1 MAPSQHP
8 CQQLLSSVAQCLH
21 FFQQIAKADI
31 ERIKNI
37 SVTVELAELGKQAYV
52 NKYLKVEKTFAKYFA
67 NIWQKKKWTYAE
79 VNALLES
86 ENPRDYHPACNPPQ
100 SNSIE
105 RQNRT
110 QKEVYTRSRGGGD
123 GSWHRNR
130 VRTSSR
136 SLVSG

>member
-8 CQQLLSSVAQCLH
+8 CQQLPSSVALCLN

-37 SVTVELAELGKQAYV
+37 SVTVELAELGKMAYV
-52 NKYLKVEKTFAKYFA
+52 NKYMKVEKNFAKYFA
-67 NIWQKKKWTYAE
+67 DVWLKKKWTYAE
-79 VNALLES
+79 VNALLEP
-86 ENPRDYHPACNPPQ
+86 EKPEDYHPACNPPQ

-110 QKEVYTRSRGGGD
+110 QKEVSTNKIVACLLTCLLYTSPSPRDS
-123 GSWHRNR
+123 
-130 VRTSSR
+130 
-136 SLVSG
+136 